1 MSSQID
7 IQHPFNVCRASAG
20 TGKTFTLAAYYVGLL
35 LSGVSYRNIL
45 AVTFTNKATDEMKS
59 RILSYLYAIAEND
72 RSQQAFFE
80 KAKSFM
86 ISKSQSLD
94 KELPKYAQLSDEQLR
109 ERAKECF
116 RQMLSDYDN
125 VCVSTIDSFLQ
136 TLLAG
141 MTQLLGK
148 GVGYTVEL
156 NIKQVIST
164 AVDQILSTEMTDE
177 IRKLMADY
185 MAHQLGNEDNWDIR
199 KSLIDIAN
207 DMYKESVQVLNAEG
221 KIDFDSE
228 HILKYKKALENW
240 KNDVEFKKLEALNN
254 QVAGKY
260 QSVSQKSFVNDIERM
275 VKNITQSLQNPKEI
289 DTKDIFRGFTD
300 SAYANFSNT
309 KKDKWAEQTG
319 TLYPLLEELQE
330 QCIVCRGLYLQYK
343 LTTEYLMDMR
353 LMEGLQ
359 ERINANL
366 QEANRTLLINTAA
379 TLTQALK
386 PGDADF
392 VLEKAGIRYKHIMI
406 DEFQDTSSLQWQVF
420 LPLLTDVLA
429 SGGNTVLIVGDI
441 KQSIYR
447 WRNGDW
453 HIMAQL
459 GTDTDPLQPWFNQG
473 FAPLVRNFRSR
484 RNVVQFNLE
493 TMQKAVRLCAEDNA
507 YTDKEKQQLESLY
520 DEQYTGDNLADY
532 YNASKEGGYVR
543 FRAYPKFSK
552 GQHSLAAQEL
562 NGQRVQNDILSDM
575 FATIESLLQQGEKPS
590 DILILVRRNA
600 EALDIVK
607 YFTHLKDTQPESALS
622 KVSMVSSDSFQLDR
636 SSSVL
641 LAISAL
647 RYIDTGDQVSGKYI
661 ELLTGDT
668 DATKRLQQIDRQLPL
683 YEMLQQVVR
692 ILECDEQGQ
701 FLFDDIAYINCLLDK
716 VRDYV
721 YSFGSNR
728 RAFLQYWDDT
738 MHSNAIS
745 APESNAI
752 RVMTVHSAKGL
763 ESKTLFIPFCSWSME
778 TEATKNNKIWCEA
791 PNTSQEGVVS
801 LKHIPI
807 HDCSQMADTP
817 LYKGAY
823 ETEHQDQRIDSLN
836 MLYVALTRAAD
847 NLYIYAGVQMNKDG
861 VSDKTVAS
869 LLLRTWELQDEI
881 IEAAKNYSDAE
892 QPCFVEY
899 SSGAPYI
906 HKDEGKKAEQL
917 FGFNNAEEIQAG
929 LCSSGDVVRF
939 RQSQESAIYTAL
951 SGNAEDMLE
960 HINLGNICHD
970 ILSQVAVREQLPHV
984 IDDFYMRGI
993 IDTEEQ
999 KQKISELIN
1008 RAWTEEKL
1016 CDWFSGRWTLLREQA
1031 ILVNGTECRP
1041 DRVMI
1046 RDKHAIVLD
1055 YKFGA
1060 KQEKY
1065 AKQVRGYMDAMRQL
1079 GYSDV
1084 EGYLWYAKSEKL
1096 EEIK

>member
-7 IQHPFNVCRASAG
+7 ITHPFNVCRASAG

-72 RSQQAFFE
+72 NSQQAFFE

-86 ISKSQSLD
+86 ISNSQSPD
-94 KELPKYAQLSDEQLR
+94 EELRK
-109 ERAKECF
+109 RAKECF

-199 KSLIDIAN
+199 KSLIDIAD

-221 KIDFDSE
+221 QIDFDSE

-240 KNDVEFKKLEALNN
+240 KNDAAFKKLEALNN
-254 QVAGKY
+254 QVADKY

-275 VKNITQSLQNPKEI
+275 VKNISQSLKDPKEM
-289 DTKDIFRGFTD
+289 DAKDIFRGFTD
-300 SAYANFSNT
+300 SAYANFSET
-309 KKDKWAEQTG
+309 KKDKWLKQTG
-319 TLYPLLEELQE
+319 ALYPLLAELQE

-343 LTTEYLMDMR
+343 LTTEFLMDMR

-420 LPLLTDVLA
+420 LPLLKDVLA
-429 SGGNTVLIVGDI
+429 SANNTVLIVGDI

-459 GTDTDPLQPWFNQG
+459 GTYTDPLQPWFNKG

-493 TMQKAVRLCAEDNA
+493 TMQEAVKLCAEDNA
-507 YTDKEKQQLESLY
+507 YADNEARQLKSLY
-520 DEQYTGDNLADY
+520 DEQYTGENLANY

-543 FRAYPKFSK
+543 FRAYPKFSGNGK
-552 GQHSLAAQEL
+552 SFAAQNL
-562 NGQRVQNDILSDM
+562 GSKRVQDDILSDM
-575 FATIESLLQQGEKPS
+575 FATMESLLQQGEKPS
-590 DILILVRRNA
+590 DILILVRTNA

-607 YFTHLKDTQPESALS
+607 FFTNLKDTQPELALS

-636 SSSVL
+636 STSVL

-647 RYIDTGDQVSGKYI
+647 RYIDTGDQVSEEYI
-661 ELLTGDT
+661 QLLTGDST
-668 DATKRLQQIDRQLPL
+668 SIDLLQKIDRQLPL

-692 ILECDEQGQ
+692 ILECDAQGQ
-701 FLFDDIAYINCLLDK
+701 FRYGDIAYINCLLDK

-738 MHSNAIS
+738 MHSDAIS

-778 TEATKNNKIWCEA
+778 TDATKNNKIWCEA
-791 PNTSQEGVVS
+791 AKPTQKDVAS

-807 HDCSQMADTP
+807 HDCPQMGETP
-817 LYKGAY
+817 LYKEAY
-823 ETEHQDQRIDSLN
+823 EAEHKDQRIDSLN

-869 LLLRTWELQDEI
+869 LLLRAWELQGKI
-881 IEAAKNYSDAE
+881 IEEANNYSDAE

-899 SSGAPYI
+899 SSGTPYI

-917 FGFNNAEEIQAG
+917 FGFTNAEERQAG

-951 SGNAEDMLE
+951 SGDAEDMLE

-1008 RAWTEEKL
+1008 RAWKNEKL

-1031 ILVNGTECRP
+1031 ILVDGTECRP

-1046 RDKHAIVLD
+1046 SGKHAIVLD
-1055 YKFGA
+1055 YKFGG

-1065 AKQVRGYMDAMRQL
+1065 ATQVRGYMDAMRQL
-1079 GYSDV
+1079 GYSDI
-1084 EGYLWYAKSEKL
+1084 EGYLWYAKSGNL

>member
-1 MSSQID
+1 
-7 IQHPFNVCRASAG
+7 
-20 TGKTFTLAAYYVGLL
+20 
-35 LSGVSYRNIL
+35 
-45 AVTFTNKATDEMKS
+45 
-59 RILSYLYAIAEND
+59 
-72 RSQQAFFE
+72 
-80 KAKSFM
+80 
-86 ISKSQSLD
+86 
-94 KELPKYAQLSDEQLR
+94 
-109 ERAKECF
+109 
-116 RQMLSDYDN
+116 
-125 VCVSTIDSFLQ
+125 
-136 TLLAG
+136 
-141 MTQLLGK
+141 
-148 GVGYTVEL
+148 
-156 NIKQVIST
+156 
-164 AVDQILSTEMTDE
+164 
-177 IRKLMADY
+177 
-185 MAHQLGNEDNWDIR
+185 
-199 KSLIDIAN
+199 
-207 DMYKESVQVLNAEG
+207 
-221 KIDFDSE
+221 
-228 HILKYKKALENW
+228 
-240 KNDVEFKKLEALNN
+240 
-254 QVAGKY
+254 
-260 QSVSQKSFVNDIERM
+260 
-275 VKNITQSLQNPKEI
+275 
-289 DTKDIFRGFTD
+289 
-300 SAYANFSNT
+300 
-309 KKDKWAEQTG
+309 
-319 TLYPLLEELQE
+319 
-330 QCIVCRGLYLQYK
+330 
-343 LTTEYLMDMR
+343 
-353 LMEGLQ
+353 
-359 ERINANL
+359 
-366 QEANRTLLINTAA
+366 
-379 TLTQALK
+379 
-386 PGDADF
+386 
-392 VLEKAGIRYKHIMI
+392 
-406 DEFQDTSSLQWQVF
+406 
-420 LPLLTDVLA
+420 
-429 SGGNTVLIVGDI
+429 
-441 KQSIYR
+441 
-447 WRNGDW
+447 
-453 HIMAQL
+453 
-459 GTDTDPLQPWFNQG
+459 
-473 FAPLVRNFRSR
+473 
-484 RNVVQFNLE
+484 
-493 TMQKAVRLCAEDNA
+493 
-507 YTDKEKQQLESLY
+507 
-520 DEQYTGDNLADY
+520 
-532 YNASKEGGYVR
+532 
-543 FRAYPKFSK
+543 
-552 GQHSLAAQEL
+552 
-562 NGQRVQNDILSDM
+562 M
-575 FATIESLLQQGEKPS
+575 FATIESLLQQREKPS
-590 DILILVRRNA
+590 DILILVRTNA

-661 ELLTGDT
+661 ELLTRDT
-668 DATKRLQQIDRQLPL
+668 NATERLQQIDRQLPL

-701 FLFDDIAYINCLLDK
+701 FRFADIAYINCLLDK

-721 YSFGSNR
+721 YSYGSNR

-791 PNTSQEGVVS
+791 AKPTQEGVVP

-817 LYKGAY
+817 LYKEAY
-823 ETEHQDQRIDSLN
+823 ETEHKDQRIDSLN

-847 NLYIYAGVQMNKDG
+847 NLYIYADVQISKSKDKN
-861 VSDKTVAS
+861 SASQYIISNKTVAS
-869 LLLRTWELQDEI
+869 LLLRTWNLQGEI
-881 IEAAKNYSDAE
+881 IEEAKNYSNAE

-1016 CDWFSGRWTLLREQA
+1016 CDWFSGHWTLLREQA
-1031 ILVNGTECRP
+1031 ILVDGIECRP

-1046 RDKHAIVLD
+1046 SGKHAIVLD

-1060 KQEKY
+1060 KHEKY
-1065 AKQVRGYMDAMRQL
+1065 ATQVRGYMDAMRQL
-1079 GYSDV
+1079 RYSDV
-1084 EGYLWYAKSEKL
+1084 EGYLWYAKSGKL

>member
-1 MSSQID
+1 MSSLINLQ
-7 IQHPFNVCRASAG
+7 QPFNVCRASAG

-59 RILSYLYAIAEND
+59 RILSYLYAIAQND
-72 RSQQAFFE
+72 RSQQAFFD

-86 ISKSQSLD
+86 ISGSI
-94 KELPKYAQLSDEQLR
+94 PSDEELR

-156 NIKQVIST
+156 NIKQIIST
-164 AVDQILSTEMTDE
+164 AVDQILSTEMTDKT
-177 IRKLMADY
+177 RQLMAEY
-185 MAHQLGNEDNWDIR
+185 MKHQLGNEDNWDIR

-228 HILKYKKALENW
+228 HILKYKKALEKW
-240 KNDVEFKKLEALNN
+240 RNDAAFKKLEALNN

-275 VKNITQSLQNPKEI
+275 VKNISQSLANPKEI
-289 DTKDIFRGFTD
+289 DSKDLFRGFTD
-300 SAYANFSNT
+300 SAYANFSDI
-309 KKDKWAEQTG
+309 KKDKWVEQTG

-420 LPLLTDVLA
+420 LPLLKDVLA

-459 GTDTDPLQPWFNQG
+459 GTNTDPLHHWFNKG

-493 TMQKAVRLCAEDNA
+493 TMQKVVELCAEDNA
-507 YTDKEKQQLESLY
+507 YTDDEAQQLESLY
-520 DEQYTGDNLADY
+520 DEQYKGENLADY

-543 FRAYPKFSK
+543 FRAYPCFKK
-552 GQHSLAAQEL
+552 GQYSLAAQEL
-562 NGQRVQNDILSDM
+562 NGQRVQNDILADM
-575 FATIESLLQQGEKPS
+575 FITIEGLLQQGERAS
-590 DILILVRRNA
+590 DILILVRTNA

-607 YFTHLKDTQPESALS
+607 YFTQLKDTQPDLALS
-622 KVSMVSSDSFQLDR
+622 RVSMVSSDSFQLDR
-636 SSSVL
+636 STSVL

-647 RYIDTGDQVSGKYI
+647 RYIDTGDPVSGKYI
-661 ELLTGDT
+661 ELLTKDST
-668 DATKRLQQIDRQLPL
+668 STNLLQQIDRQLPL

-692 ILECDEQGQ
+692 LLECDKQGQ

-738 MHSNAIS
+738 MHSDAIS

-778 TEATKNNKIWCEA
+778 TESTKNNKIWCEA
-791 PNTSQEGVVS
+791 PTSTQEGVVS

-817 LYKGAY
+817 LYKGAF
-823 ETEHQDQRIDSLN
+823 EAEHKDQRIDSLN

-847 NLYIYAGVQMNKDG
+847 NLYIYADVQMNKDG

-869 LLLRTWELQDEI
+869 LLLRAWSMQEKI
-881 IEAAKNYSDAE
+881 IEEAKNYSDVE
-892 QPCFVEY
+892 QPCFAEY
-899 SSGAPYI
+899 SSGVAPYI

-917 FGFNNAEEIQAG
+917 FGFNNAKELQAG

-1008 RAWTEEKL
+1008 RAWTEDKL

-1060 KQEKY
+1060 KQDKY
-1065 AKQVRGYMDAMRQL
+1065 ATQVRGYMDAMRQL

-1084 EGYLWYAKSEKL
+1084 EGYLWYAQSRTL

>member
-72 RSQQAFFE
+72 HTQQAFFE

-86 ISKSQSLD
+86 ISKAQSSD
-94 KELPKYAQLSDEQLR
+94 EELPKYAQLSDEQLR

-141 MTQLLGK
+141 ITQLLGK

-177 IRKLMADY
+177 IRQLMADY

-228 HILKYKKALENW
+228 HILKYKKALDNTWRKDKAFDELKQMLDN
-240 KNDVEFKKLEALNN
+240 VKLCSHCN
-254 QVAGKY
+254 Q
-260 QSVSQKSFVNDIERM
+260 QSVKAQISNIE
-275 VKNITQSLQNPKEI
+275 TSLQDVKQLSSA
-289 DTKDIFRGFTD
+289 DAFRGLKPEMWEKISDTEPEKYRKTFGGD
-300 SAYANFSNT
+300 YDAICA
-309 KKDKWAEQTG
+309 
-319 TLYPLLEELQE
+319 LQE
-330 QCIVCRGLYLQYK
+330 QCIVCRGLYWRYK
-343 LTTEYLMDMR
+343 LTTEFLMDMR
-353 LMEGLQ
+353 LMGGLQ

-386 PGDADF
+386 PGDAEF

-484 RNVVQFNLE
+484 RNVVQFNLK
-493 TMQKAVRLCAEDNA
+493 TIQKAVKLCAEDNA
-507 YTDKEKQQLESLY
+507 YTDEEKQQLESLY

-607 YFTHLKDTQPESALS
+607 YFTHLKDTQPELALS

-647 RYIDTGDQVSGKYI
+647 RYIDTRDQVSGKYI
-661 ELLTGDT
+661 ELLTRDT
-668 DATKRLQQIDRQLPL
+668 DATERLKQIDRQLPL

-701 FLFDDIAYINCLLDK
+701 FRYDDIAYINCLLDK

-721 YSFGSNR
+721 YSYGSNR

-791 PNTSQEGVVS
+791 AEPMQKGVEP
-801 LKHIPI
+801 LKYIPI

-817 LYKGAY
+817 LYKEAY

-861 VSDKTVAS
+861 VADKTVAS
-869 LLLRTWELQDEI
+869 LLLRTWELQGEI

-1065 AKQVRGYMDAMRQL
+1065 ATQVRGYMDAMRQL

>member
-59 RILSYLYAIAEND
+59 RILSYLYAIAED
-72 RSQQAFFE
+72 DSSQQAFFE

-86 ISKSQSLD
+86 ISKSQS
-94 KELPKYAQLSDEQLR
+94 SDEELR
-109 ERAKECF
+109 KRAKECF

-221 KIDFDSE
+221 KVDFDSE

-240 KNDVEFKKLEALNN
+240 KNDAEFKKLEALNN
-254 QVAGKY
+254 LVAGKY

-275 VKNITQSLQNPKEI
+275 VKNISQSLGKPKEI

-309 KKDKWAEQTG
+309 KKDKWVEQTG
-319 TLYPLLEELQE
+319 TLYPLLEELQA

-420 LPLLTDVLA
+420 LPLLKDVLA

-484 RNVVQFNLE
+484 RNVVQFNLN
-493 TMQKAVRLCAEDNA
+493 TIQKAVELCAEDNA
-507 YTDKEKQQLESLY
+507 YTNEETQQLKALY
-520 DEQYTGDNLADY
+520 DEQYTEEHLADY

-647 RYIDTGDQVSGKYI
+647 RYIDTRDQVSGKYI
-661 ELLTGDT
+661 ELLTGDAN
-668 DATKRLQQIDRQLPL
+668 ATERLQQIDRQLPL

-692 ILECDEQGQ
+692 ILECNKDGQ

-721 YSFGSNR
+721 YSYGSNR

-791 PNTSQEGVVS
+791 AEPMQDGVES

-817 LYKGAY
+817 LYKEAY
-823 ETEHQDQRIDSLN
+823 ETEHKDQRIDSLN

-869 LLLRTWELQDEI
+869 LLLRTWNLQGEI

-970 ILSQVAVREQLPHV
+970 ILSQVAVREQLAHV

-993 IDTEEQ
+993 IDTEKQ
-999 KQKISELIN
+999 KQKISGLIN

-1031 ILVNGTECRP
+1031 ILVNGIECRP

-1046 RDKHAIVLD
+1046 SGKHAIVLD
-1055 YKFGA
+1055 YKFGG

-1096 EEIK
+1096 EEVK

>member
-1 MSSQID
+1 MSSLINLQ
-7 IQHPFNVCRASAG
+7 QPFNVCRASAG

-59 RILSYLYAIAEND
+59 RILSYLYAIAQND
-72 RSQQAFFE
+72 RSQQAFFD

-86 ISKSQSLD
+86 ISGSI
-94 KELPKYAQLSDEQLR
+94 PSDEDLR

-156 NIKQVIST
+156 NIKQIIST
-164 AVDQILSTEMTDE
+164 AVDQILSTEMTDK
-177 IRKLMADY
+177 IRELMAEY
-185 MAHQLGNEDNWDIR
+185 MKHQLGNEDNWDIR

-207 DMYKESVQVLNAEG
+207 DMYNESVQVLNAEG

-228 HILKYKKALENW
+228 HILKYKKALDNTWRKDKACDELRQMLDN
-240 KNDVEFKKLEALNN
+240 VKLCSHCN
-254 QVAGKY
+254 Q
-260 QSVSQKSFVNDIERM
+260 QSVKAQISNIE
-275 VKNITQSLQNPKEI
+275 TSLQDVKQLSSA
-289 DTKDIFRGFTD
+289 DAFRGLKPD
-300 SAYANFSNT
+300 MW
-309 KKDKWAEQTG
+309 KKISDTEPEKYRKTFGSDYDAICA
-319 TLYPLLEELQE
+319 LQE

-420 LPLLTDVLA
+420 LPLLKDVLA

-459 GTDTDPLQPWFNQG
+459 GTNTDSLHHWFNKG

-493 TMQKAVRLCAEDNA
+493 TMQKVVELCAEDNA
-507 YTDKEKQQLESLY
+507 YTDDEAQQLESLY
-520 DEQYTGDNLADY
+520 DEQYKGENLADY

-543 FRAYPKFSK
+543 FRAYPCFKK
-552 GQHSLAAQEL
+552 GQYSLAAQEL
-562 NGQRVQNDILSDM
+562 NGQRVQNDILADM
-575 FATIESLLQQGEKPS
+575 FTTIEGLLQQGERAS
-590 DILILVRRNA
+590 DILILVRTNA

-607 YFTHLKDTQPESALS
+607 YFTQLKDTQPDLALS
-622 KVSMVSSDSFQLDR
+622 RVSMVSSDSFQLDR
-636 SSSVL
+636 STSVL

-661 ELLTGDT
+661 ELLTKDST
-668 DATKRLQQIDRQLPL
+668 STKRLQQIDRQLPL

-692 ILECDEQGQ
+692 LLECDKQGQ

-738 MHSNAIS
+738 MHSDAIS

-778 TEATKNNKIWCEA
+778 TESTKNNKIWCEA
-791 PNTSQEGVVS
+791 PTSTQEGVVS

-817 LYKGAY
+817 LYKGAF
-823 ETEHQDQRIDSLN
+823 EAEHKDQRIDSLN

-847 NLYIYAGVQMNKDG
+847 NLYIYADVQMNKDG

-869 LLLRTWELQDEI
+869 LLLRAWNLQSEI
-881 IEAAKNYSDAE
+881 IEEAKNYSDAE
-892 QPCFVEY
+892 QPCFAEY
-899 SSGAPYI
+899 SSGVAPYI

-917 FGFNNAEEIQAG
+917 FGFNNAKELQAG

-970 ILSQVAVREQLPHV
+970 ILSQVAVREQLTHV

-1060 KQEKY
+1060 KQDKY
-1065 AKQVRGYMDAMRQL
+1065 ATQVRGYMDAMRQL

-1084 EGYLWYAKSEKL
+1084 EGYLWYAQSRTL